1 MSVLSF
7 DIIGLTIKSLS
18 EEIEEKNLSQD
29 FRTIGYTYTLVEKK
43 DVYISLIEKKK
54 EKKRKEKKTQRVHS
68 SNDEPLEK

>member
-54 EKKRKEKKTQRVHS
+54 EKKRKENATCAFIER
-68 SNDEPLEK
+68 